1 TRRTRVTLAW
11 PRKGECIA
19 GGNEFR
25 RTDASDL
32 QSQPQLLVFN
42 KSLANAPD
50 GAIELERRIGAE
62 VRDGHPPL
70 TNPEKDPIEMLVI
83 SRTVKEENQYV
94 NPDSMSNVIA
104 ARKLEQMGEEFM
116 PGMKVSWIVTDH
128 KESPLRVEQ
137 YVSAAKL

>member
-1 TRRTRVTLAW
+1 ARDGVMDLAGW
-11 PRKGECIA
+11 
-19 GGNEFR
+19 
-25 RTDASDL
+25 S
-32 QSQPQLLVFN
+32 V
-42 KSLANAPD
+42 
-50 GAIELERRIGAE
+50 AE
-62 VRDGHPPL
+62 VRAGHPPL

-128 KESPLRVEQ
+128 KESPMYVEP
-137 YVSAAKL
+137 YLSGAKLGTVPDWEYYARRVAHA